1 MDVPDM
7 RHDAK
12 RRAKKSSR
20 TGVRFTT
27 TEPSY
32 DGTSKN
38 TARTARLCVGR
49 TDGGR
54 VQRRSRDCAVKFG
67 TVRARS
73 RKTVAS

>member
-12 RRAKKSSR
+12 RRAKRCSR
-20 TGVRFTT
+20 TDVRFTA

-32 DGTSKN
+32 DETSKN

-49 TDGGR
+49 TGVAR
-54 VQRRSRDCAVKFG
+54 VQRKSRDCAVKFG
-67 TVRARS
+67 TVRASS
-73 RKTVAS
+73 RKIAAS